1 MRVTAVAIDRYPRPM
16 SNRNLIARSALAI
29 AIVIA
34 VTGSLL
40 TLSPLP
46 AGAHAIID
54 LQSSDAIVG
63 RTSAMTLEIQHGC
76 INGGGG
82 TVKFVAQF
90 AAAFGAVTAGSVPG
104 WTSVVT
110 SGITTT
116 TGTTTTT
123 AEGQTVT
130 WTTNGAAQPFSTALV
145 VPLTVRWPYRAGAY
159 GIVVSQTCSNPADET
174 VWSTPAQPAIAGV
187 PSPPLTPLATVCV
200 LPARLA
206 KSSTW
211 PKRTTRTIERLCS
224 TLR

>member
-1 MRVTAVAIDRYPRPM
+1 
-16 SNRNLIARSALAI
+16 
-29 AIVIA
+29 
-34 VTGSLL
+34 
-40 TLSPLP
+40 
-46 AGAHAIID
+46 
-54 LQSSDAIVG
+54 
-63 RTSAMTLEIQHGC
+63 MTLEIQHGC
-76 INGGGG
+76 ITGGGG

-90 AAAFGAVTAGSVPG
+90 AAAFGAVTPSSVPG

-123 AEGQTVT
+123 ADGQTVT
-130 WTTNGAAQPFSTALV
+130 WTTNGAAQPFSTALI
-145 VPLTVRWPYRAGAY
+145 VPLTVRWPNRAGAY
-159 GIVVSQTCSNPADET
+159 GTVVSQTCSNPADET
-174 VWSTPAQPAIAGV
+174 VWSTPAQPATAGV

-200 LPARLA
+200 LPERLT

>member
-1 MRVTAVAIDRYPRPM
+1 LVGDSYGLFGGLHPNDCGSRSKCFFSGSRHCGCHMIEDGGLIKSAGPLDGMTAGEQFG
-16 SNRNLIARSALAI
+16 ALLN
-29 AIVIA
+29 
-34 VTGSLL
+34 GRLH
-40 TLSPLP
+40 LS
-46 AGAHAIID
+46 
-54 LQSSDAIVG
+54 
-63 RTSAMTLEIQHGC
+63 M
-76 INGGGG
+76 
-82 TVKFVAQF
+82 KFVAQF

-174 VWSTPAQPAIAGV
+174 VWSTPAQPAVAGV

>member
-1 MRVTAVAIDRYPRPM
+1 M
-16 SNRNLIARSALAI
+16 SNRHVFARAALT
-29 AIVIA
+29 VGLVLA

-40 TLSPLP
+40 AVSPLP
-46 AGAHAIID
+46 AGAHAIVD

-63 RTSAMTLEIQHGC
+63 RSSAMTLEIQHGC
-76 INGGGG
+76 ITGGGG

-90 AAAFGAVTAGSVPG
+90 AAVFGEVTPGSVPG

-123 AEGQTVT
+123 ADGQTVT
-130 WTTNGAAQPFSTALV
+130 WTTNGAAQPFSTPLI
-145 VPLTVRWPYRAGAY
+145 VPLTVRWPNRAGAY
-159 GIVVSQTCSNPADET
+159 GTVVSQTCSNPTEET
-174 VWSTPAQPAIAGV
+174 VWSTPAQPATVGV
-187 PSPPLTPLATVCV
+187 LSPPLTPLATVCV

-206 KSSTW
+206 KSATW

-224 TLR
+224 TVR

>member
-1 MRVTAVAIDRYPRPM
+1 M
-16 SNRNLIARSALAI
+16 SNRHLFARAALIISL
-29 AIVIA
+29 VIA

-40 TLSPLP
+40 ALSPLP
-46 AGAHAIID
+46 AGAHAIVD
-54 LQSSDAIVG
+54 LKNSDAIVG

-76 INGGGG
+76 ITGGGG

-90 AAAFGAVTAGSVPG
+90 AAAFGEVTPGSVPG

-123 AEGQTVT
+123 ADGQTVT
-130 WTTNGAAQPFSTALV
+130 WTTNGAAQPFSTALI
-145 VPLTVRWPYRAGAY
+145 VPLKVRWPNRAGAY
-159 GIVVSQTCSNPADET
+159 GTVVSQTCSNPADET
-174 VWSTPAQPAIAGV
+174 VWSTPAQPATAGV

-200 LPARLA
+200 LPERLT

>member
-1 MRVTAVAIDRYPRPM
+1 M
-16 SNRNLIARSALAI
+16 SNRRLVARAALIISL
-29 AIVIA
+29 VIS

-40 TLSPLP
+40 TFNPVP
-46 AGAHAIID
+46 AGAHAIVD
-54 LQSSDAIVG
+54 LKNSDAIVG
-63 RTSAMTLEIQHGC
+63 RSSAMTLEIQHGC
-76 INGGGG
+76 ITGGGG

-90 AAAFGAVTAGSVPG
+90 AAVFGEVTPGSVPG

-116 TGTTTTT
+116 TGTTTAT
-123 AEGQTVT
+123 ADGQTVT
-130 WTTNGAAQPFSTALV
+130 WTTNGAAQPFSTALI
-145 VPLTVRWPYRAGAY
+145 VPLKVRWPNRAGAY
-159 GIVVSQTCSNPADET
+159 GTVVSQTCSNPTDET
-174 VWSTPAQPAIAGV
+174 VWSTPAQPATAGV

-200 LPARLA
+200 LPERLT